1 MNVINII
8 VDSGVYEVD
17 GKRLIEEDKLINNRE
32 NVKINDIL
40 KNRMF
45 LQFVKRYL
53 LDIKLGDDDKRLQ
66 RQFFKFYMV
75 LKDEKKN
82 LII

>member
-1 MNVINII
+1 M

-32 NVKINDIL
+32 DVKINDIL

-45 LQFVKRYL
+45 L
-53 LDIKLGDDDKRLQ
+53 
-66 RQFFKFYMV
+66 
-75 LKDEKKN
+75 
-82 LII
+82 